1 MNSNLDVD
9 GIKRSSDDG
18 EDNEWYPSDG
28 L

>member
-1 MNSNLDVD
+1 MSSNLDLD

-18 EDNEWYPSDG
+18 EDNEWYPQDG